1 MSDNDKIKHVVVLML
16 ENRSFDQMLGCMK
29 EVYPQLEGVDIA
41 NNPHSCPDYPDRTH
55 EIAQLNFP
63 ERRLDPDPKHEH
75 TNVMRQV
82 APACGFVEDYV
93 QAYPYAFVDL
103 GEKAAVM
110 GIYPRGFLYALHTLA
125 EHFAICDHWYSSVPG
140 PTWPNR
146 FFVHS
151 GTSKGHV
158 KMPNG
163 VFDKNWHLWDQVTLY
178 DRLEEKKISWKI
190 YHHGMPQ
197 SLAMVRLWKY
207 ADNFCAMD
215 QFFEDAKG
223 GAEAFPQYAFI
234 EPCYSGPGQND
245 QHPPSDVMAGEL
257 LLARV
262 YNALRENADLWA
274 ETLFVFL
281 YDEHGGFYDHVTK
294 LPPATPPDNFVHPN
308 GFAFDEL
315 GLRVPA
321 LLISP
326 WIDRGVVNTPF
337 DHTSLLKYLTDK
349 WGLGPLGARTADAAS
364 FGSELEKRTA
374 PRTDCPA
381 ALDLTKIPAVIP
393 NDSLKINPQQRALI
407 SFSHLLE
414 EELSKLDEPVND
426 IVDRTIR
433 ILGGAEKQ
441 FEVAKERFDRFFE
454 HKKNGAN
461 GPTNA

>member
-1 MSDNDKIKHVVVLML
+1 MSDIDKIKHVVVLML
-16 ENRSFDQMLGCMK
+16 ENRSFDQMLGCME
-29 EVYPQLEGVDIA
+29 EVYPELDGVDIA
-41 NNPHSCPDYPDRTH
+41 NNPYSCPDFPDRTH
-55 EIAQLNFP
+55 KIAQANFP
-63 ERRLDPDPKHEH
+63 ERHLDPDPKHEH

-82 APACGFVEDYV
+82 DPACGFVEDYV
-93 QAYPYAFVDL
+93 QAYPHAFVDF

-110 GIYPRGFLYALHTLA
+110 GIYLRGSLPVLHTLA
-125 EHFAICDHWYSSVPG
+125 EHYAICDHWYSSVPG

-163 VFDKNWHLWDQVTLY
+163 VFDKNWHLWDQETLY
-178 DRLEEKKISWKI
+178 DRLEEKSITWKI

-197 SLAMVRLWKY
+197 SLALVRLWEH
-207 ADNFCAMD
+207 ADNFRDMD

-223 GAEAFPQYAFI
+223 DPKTFPQYVFI
-234 EPCYSGPGQND
+234 EPCYSGPKQND

-257 LLARV
+257 LLAKI
-262 YNALRENADLWA
+262 YNALRNNEDLWA

-281 YDEHGGFYDHVTK
+281 YDEHGGFFDHVTD
-294 LPPATPPDNFVHPN
+294 LPEAVPPDNYAHPN
-308 GFAFDEL
+308 GFKFDKL

-326 WIDRGVVNTPF
+326 WIDRGVVSSQF

-349 WGLGPLGARTADAAS
+349 WGLGPLGKRTASSAS
-364 FGSELEKRTA
+364 FGPALEKRTT
-374 PRTDCPA
+374 PRTDCPSA
-381 ALDLTKIPAVIP
+381 IDVTRIPEVIP
-393 NDSLKINPQQRALI
+393 SDSLKINAQQRALI

-414 EELSKLDEPVND
+414 EELKNHDEPQV
-426 IVDRTIR
+426 IVDRLIQ

-441 FEVAKERFDRFFE
+441 FEVAKERFERFF
-454 HKKNGAN
+454 KLKNGAQG
-461 GPTNA
+461 GPVAV